1 MTLLDQLVTVVGAL
15 EAAGIE
21 HALVGGLAVAVW
33 GVPRAT
39 QDIDLLIR
47 PESVEPALQALDP
60 IGFRIRALPM
70 TFQDGMSLQRVSKIE
85 GGALLTLDLI
95 LVDANLESVWVS
107 RTRVELA
114 GSPLWVVS
122 REALIRMKAA
132 AGRPRDLLDIQNLEE
147 LDR

>member
-1 MTLLDQLVTVVGAL
+1 MTLLDQLMTVVGAL

-47 PESVEPALQALDP
+47 PESVEPALSALAP
-60 IGFRIRALPM
+60 LGFRIRALPI
-70 TFQDGMSLQRVSKIE
+70 TFQDGMSLQRVSKIDA
-85 GGALLTLDLI
+85 GALLTIDLI
-95 LVDANLESVWVS
+95 LVDANLEPIWAS

-114 GSPLWVVS
+114 STPLWVIS
-122 REALIRMKAA
+122 RDALIRMKAA